1 MKESMKETKDKQ
13 NQLLLGDSPTKDFIK
28 DFERH
33 DADLMRPSVRLQ
45 NIRPIGSDYIKKQ
58 EAADKLETQVV
69 NQSKN
74 QKKKEAVKITTLPVA
89 STKKPIIIQ
98 K

>member
-1 MKESMKETKDKQ
+1 MKETKDKQ

-45 NIRPIGSDYIKKQ
+45 NIRPIGSDYIKK
-58 EAADKLETQVV
+58 
-69 NQSKN
+69 
-74 QKKKEAVKITTLPVA
+74 
-89 STKKPIIIQ
+89 
-98 K
+98 